1 MHLHGW
7 SNHNGNALPGSMQW
21 HTHFAQGLP
30 LDVIWW
36 TDHISFGTPDEPHDL
51 SLRPGHV
58 DPGTLN
64 VSGLPTDPQGRPFL
78 PGFLMAEIT
87 GGAPAA
93 SLQDGILSWHLTNSG
108 PWFASFSYTPRVRI
122 DPPQL
127 VAAMWYVAAMA
138 SHPHLTLNLAR
149 GPVSSDA
156 RVEILVRLSYHYTSA
171 PVPQSLLY
179 RFVSEGTPPRREVA
193 NGTQVTVTVPVPEG
207 LHTVD
212 LDFLDDA
219 LLLPAGEDNAVQDI
233 SFVIRSRNGTTVSA
247 QIGALRFHTEVRHNG
262 RTYRACQAVAA
273 DYTRTTP
280 VAEYV
285 GCEIAALRTVEARST
300 HYTSFLPDPGT
311 DLPPWHDKQAPYS
324 SIVSYVHRHG
334 GLVAYC
340 HPSMG
345 PPMSQDAMVAQLV
358 ANLLPYRCFG
368 ADMIEVGYL
377 YRKGLDL
384 AHHLK
389 MWDTLNANGLYVCGT
404 GTSDAH
410 GGVWGPTMSPNPCA
424 SWVWARS
431 RQPADLLDGLRRRRV
446 YFGNPFR
453 WQGVLDLA
461 VGKHRMGEVGVLAS
475 DAADLCITL
484 DPVPVGI
491 VYLYQGLIQP
501 GRPLRYV
508 RDREP
513 VDPSQPI
520 RLDTS
525 RSSFVRVEAHSPE
538 GRFLFAS
545 NPVVLLRQPRIEPA
559 EPVSEVPEG
568 SSATVRWRVAGTP
581 TFTGVRWQ
589 VEGEAGWRFANG
601 RLVAPLYR
609 ATLPLS
615 TLPAGTRVLY
625 RIRASG
631 QGWTV
636 ACPSPQDA
644 PLSIGIQPRAGAERS
659 GVLLAQVMAVPSAR
673 GADIVFALASPAS
686 VTVEVL
692 NLAGRPVATIC
703 RGRPLPG
710 GLQRLSWNGLGPN
723 AVRVP
728 AGRYLVRVSAK
739 GGGAIQSALSTLS
752 LAP

>member
-1 MHLHGW
+1 
-7 SNHNGNALPGSMQW
+7 MQW

-36 TDHISFGTPDEPHDL
+36 TDHISFGTPGEPHDL
-51 SLRPGHV
+51 SLRPGRV

-64 VSGLPTDPQGRPFL
+64 VSGLPTDPLGRPFL
-78 PGFLMAEIT
+78 PGFLMAEVT
-87 GGAPAA
+87 GGTPAA
-93 SLQDGILSWHLTNSG
+93 SLQDGILSWQLTNSG
-108 PWFASFSYTPRVRI
+108 PRFASFSYTPRVRV

-127 VAAMWYVAAMA
+127 VTAVWYVAAMA

-149 GPVSSDA
+149 GPVSPDA
-156 RVEILVRLSYHYTSA
+156 RVEVLVRLSYHYTSA
-171 PVPQSLLY
+171 PVQQTLLY

-193 NGTQVTVTVPVPEG
+193 DGTQVVVTVPVPEG

-219 LLLPAGEDNAVQDI
+219 VLLPGGGDNAVQDI
-233 SFVIRSRNGTTVSA
+233 AFVVRSRNGATASA

-273 DYTRTTP
+273 DYTRTTS

-300 HYTSFLPDPGT
+300 HYTGFWPDAGA

-340 HPSMG
+340 HPSFG

-410 GGVWGPTMSPNPCA
+410 GGEWSATMSPNPCA

-431 RQPADLLDGLRRRRV
+431 RQPADLLDGLRQRRV

-453 WQGVLDLA
+453 WQGILDLA
-461 VGKHRMGEVGVLAS
+461 VAKLHMGEVGVLPS
-475 DAADLCITL
+475 DAADLRTTL
-484 DPVPVGI
+484 DPRPAGT

-501 GRPLRYV
+501 DRPLQYLRE
-508 RDREP
+508 REP

-559 EPVSEVPEG
+559 EPVFEVPEG
-568 SSATVRWRVAGTP
+568 SSATIRWRVAGTP

-589 VEGEAGWRFANG
+589 VEGEGQSRFASG
-601 RLVAPLYR
+601 RLAGPYYR
-609 ATLPLS
+609 ATLPLG

-625 RIRASG
+625 RIRATG
-631 QGWTV
+631 QGWT
-636 ACPSPQDA
+636 AAYPSPQEA
-644 PLSIGIQPRAGAERS
+644 PLSIGIQPRAGAVRA
-659 GVLLAQVMAVPSAR
+659 GLLLAQVTAIPTAL
-673 GADIVFALASPAS
+673 GADIIFVLAAPAAVS
-686 VTVEVL
+686 VEVL
-692 NLAGRPVATIC
+692 NLAGRPVASVC
-703 RGRPLPG
+703 RERPFRA
-710 GLQRLSWNGLGPN
+710 GLQRLPWNRLGLNG
-723 AVRVP
+723 ARVP
-728 AGRYLVRVSAK
+728 GGRYLVRVTATR
-739 GGGAIQSALSTLS
+739 GAAAQSALSALS
-752 LAP
+752 LTP